1 MRPFFGR
8 SKMSRVLSARAR
20 ARARAPGPRVALG
33 PPALFKIGDYDRL
46 FACAQLLKNLSS
58 LKISLKTFCFSFF
71 EKSAPKMST
80 NISRHLRAGFA
91 LLFKERKACVFVFF
105 SFKMPCPGYLARA
118 RARAR
123 APGPRVA
130 LGPPALLTI
139 GDYDQRLFARAQLS
153 KNIFSLWG
161 RSFISVSII
170 YCFV

>member
-1 MRPFFGR
+1 M
-8 SKMSRVLSARAR
+8 KVARAR
-20 ARARAPGPRVALG
+20 KVV
-33 PPALFKIGDYDRL
+33 DRSL
-46 FACAQLLKNLSS
+46 LSS
-58 LKISLKTFCFSFF
+58 KGP
-71 EKSAPKMST
+71 EAPVL
-80 NISRHLRAGFA
+80 HEG
-91 LLFKERKACVFVFF
+91 
-105 SFKMPCPGYLARA
+105 

>member
-8 SKMSRVLSARAR
+8 SKMSRVLS
-20 ARARAPGPRVALG
+20 
-33 PPALFKIGDYDRL
+33 
-46 FACAQLLKNLSS
+46 
-58 LKISLKTFCFSFF
+58 
-71 EKSAPKMST
+71 
-80 NISRHLRAGFA
+80 
-91 LLFKERKACVFVFF
+91 
-105 SFKMPCPGYLARA
+105 A

-161 RSFISVSII
+161 RSFISVSIS
-170 YCFV
+170 YCFNWSLLLFKDRTKFKLRAREKSLSVVSYLKKGRRPQCYTRAGRARARALSTRDILGTSRKHRLSNKSATASSPRIRPYSV